1 MDELESY
8 SLAED
13 EDKWITINGSH
24 VKIDEKGEVVAG
36 AEGKINGK
44 NSGSKSANGKLS
56 ANEKSAISSYSGDN
70 FLKLNS
76 DLRKGKDEDPDVARI
91 DSAISKGSLDGGTL
105 YRGMSREDAKK
116 LFPGG
121 DIKKGMVVSD
131 PAFLSTSK
139 EKKIAGM
146 FSIGGVMLQIETN
159 KGDKGLDVTGLSSN
173 KHEDETLLPRNARM
187 EVLGVHPPKSP
198 GQPVTIKV
206 RYISEEKKPAMDG
219 ITESLAFD
227 RASVRKLDDVGR
239 LQVAVSNISKANV
252 CPYYGREIPGWEEL
266 GLDPDKIYRLYRD
279 PEELK
284 KAAHTFNNIPIL
296 CIHTPDFP
304 GDPPREYRVG
314 STHSSAAFNGKYL
327 TNGLSIWDN
336 SAIAGIETEEQK
348 ELSSSYQYVAD
359 MTPGESPDGEAYDG
373 VMRDIV
379 GNHVALVET
388 GRAGPDVVVGDSL
401 PLELKYMKLDRK
413 GVAIRAAL
421 GAYLKP
427 RLAQDAAP
435 KELTAIL
442 NAHKSPVSIAKAVA
456 KLCKPRLAA
465 DMEIE
470 PEELVEIIE
479 ASEQTVEPEEE
490 VKVAGDS
497 DEEAIISLLREAG
510 VSEEIIA
517 KIAASLAPAA
527 AMDED
532 SEDKDDKKEKDKVD
546 KPAMDAA
553 IRLAADAATKK
564 AAENFRAVREAEQA
578 VRPLIGDVVAM
589 DSAEDVYR
597 TALEQAGVDIEGVH
611 PSAFPSLVKM
621 AISQKDNKRP
631 VIAQDSDSISEFE
644 KAFPTAGKLKR
655 GF

>member
-1 MDELESY
+1 M
-8 SLAED
+8 
-13 EDKWITINGSH
+13 TI
-24 VKIDEKGEVVAG
+24 E
-36 AEGKINGK
+36 
-44 NSGSKSANGKLS
+44 
-56 ANEKSAISSYSGDN
+56 
-70 FLKLNS
+70 
-76 DLRKGKDEDPDVARI
+76 R
-91 DSAISKGSLDGGTL
+91 
-105 YRGMSREDAKK
+105 
-116 LFPGG
+116 
-121 DIKKGMVVSD
+121 
-131 PAFLSTSK
+131 
-139 EKKIAGM
+139 
-146 FSIGGVMLQIETN
+146 
-159 KGDKGLDVTGLSSN
+159 
-173 KHEDETLLPRNARM
+173 
-187 EVLGVHPPKSP
+187 
-198 GQPVTIKV
+198 
-206 RYISEEKKPAMDG
+206 
-219 ITESLAFD
+219 LAFD
-227 RASVRKLDDVGR
+227 RASVRSFDKVGR
-239 LQVAVSNISKANV
+239 LQVAISNISKANV
-252 CPYYGREIPGWEEL
+252 CPYYGREIPNAEAL
-266 GLDPDKIYRLYRD
+266 GLEPDKIYRLYRD

-284 KAAHTFNNIPIL
+284 KAAPTFNNIPLL

-314 STHSSAAFNGKYL
+314 VTHSSAAFDGTYL
-327 TNGLSIWDN
+327 TNGLSVWDN
-336 SAIAGIETEEQK
+336 SAIAGIETEEQE

-359 MTPGESPDGEAYDG
+359 MTPGTTPDGEEYDG

-388 GRAGPDVVVGDSL
+388 GRAGSDVLVADSL

-442 NAHKSPVSIAKAVA
+442 NANKSPQAIAQAVA
-456 KLCKPRLAA
+456 KLCKSRLAA

-490 VKVAGDS
+490 VKVTGDG
-497 DEEAIISLLREAG
+497 DNEAIISLLREAG
-510 VSEEIIA
+510 VSEDVIS

-527 AMDED
+527 AMDEEND
-532 SEDKDDKKEKDKVD
+532 DDKKEKDKVD

-553 IRLAADAATKK
+553 IRIAADSARRDAQ
-564 AAENFRAVREAEQA
+564 ADFRKLREAEQA

-589 DSAEDVYR
+589 DSADDVYR

-611 PSAFPSLVKM
+611 PSAFPKMVKM
-621 AISQKDNKRP
+621 AIEQQNNKRP
-631 VIAQDSDSISEFE
+631 VIAQDSATVSEFE

>member
-1 MDELESY
+1 MK
-8 SLAED
+8 A
-13 EDKWITINGSH
+13 
-24 VKIDEKGEVVAG
+24 
-36 AEGKINGK
+36 
-44 NSGSKSANGKLS
+44 
-56 ANEKSAISSYSGDN
+56 
-70 FLKLNS
+70 
-76 DLRKGKDEDPDVARI
+76 
-91 DSAISKGSLDGGTL
+91 
-105 YRGMSREDAKK
+105 
-116 LFPGG
+116 
-121 DIKKGMVVSD
+121 
-131 PAFLSTSK
+131 
-139 EKKIAGM
+139 
-146 FSIGGVMLQIETN
+146 
-159 KGDKGLDVTGLSSN
+159 
-173 KHEDETLLPRNARM
+173 
-187 EVLGVHPPKSP
+187 
-198 GQPVTIKV
+198 
-206 RYISEEKKPAMDG
+206 
-219 ITESLAFD
+219 TERLAFD
-227 RASVRKLDDVGR
+227 RASVRKLDNVGR

-266 GLDPDKIYRLYRD
+266 GLEPDKIYRLYRD

-284 KAAHTFNNIPIL
+284 KAAETFNNIPIL

-314 STHSSAAFNGKYL
+314 STHSSASFDGTYL

-359 MTPGESPDGEAYDG
+359 MTPGESPEGEAYDG

-442 NAHKSPVSIAKAVA
+442 NANKKPMAIAQAVA

-479 ASEQTVEPEEE
+479 ASEQAVEPEEE
-490 VKVAGDS
+490 VKVTGDS

-510 VSEEIIA
+510 VSEEVIA

-532 SEDKDDKKEKDKVD
+532 KDDDKDDKKEKDKVD

-553 IRLAADAATKK
+553 IRLATDAATRK

-589 DSAEDVYR
+589 DSADDVYR

-611 PSAFPSLVKM
+611 PSAFPSMVKM
-621 AISQKDNKRP
+621 AISQKENQRP
-631 VIAQDSDSISEFE
+631 VIAQDSASFGDFE

>member
-1 MDELESY
+1 M
-8 SLAED
+8 
-13 EDKWITINGSH
+13 TI
-24 VKIDEKGEVVAG
+24 E
-36 AEGKINGK
+36 
-44 NSGSKSANGKLS
+44 
-56 ANEKSAISSYSGDN
+56 
-70 FLKLNS
+70 
-76 DLRKGKDEDPDVARI
+76 R
-91 DSAISKGSLDGGTL
+91 
-105 YRGMSREDAKK
+105 
-116 LFPGG
+116 
-121 DIKKGMVVSD
+121 
-131 PAFLSTSK
+131 
-139 EKKIAGM
+139 
-146 FSIGGVMLQIETN
+146 
-159 KGDKGLDVTGLSSN
+159 
-173 KHEDETLLPRNARM
+173 
-187 EVLGVHPPKSP
+187 
-198 GQPVTIKV
+198 
-206 RYISEEKKPAMDG
+206 
-219 ITESLAFD
+219 LAFD
-227 RASVRKLDDVGR
+227 RASVRSFDKVGR
-239 LQVAVSNISKANV
+239 LQVAISNISKANV
-252 CPYYGREIPGWEEL
+252 CPYYGREIPNAEAL
-266 GLDPDKIYRLYRD
+266 GLEPDKIYRLYRD

-284 KAAHTFNNIPIL
+284 KAAPTFNNIPLL

-314 STHSSAAFNGKYL
+314 VTHSSAAFDGTYL
-327 TNGLSIWDN
+327 TNGLSVWDN
-336 SAIAGIETEEQK
+336 SAIAGIETEEQE

-359 MTPGESPDGEAYDG
+359 MTPGTTPDGEEYDG

-442 NAHKSPVSIAKAVA
+442 NANKKPMAIAQAVA

-490 VKVAGDS
+490 VKVTGDS
-497 DEEAIISLLREAG
+497 DHEAIISLLREAG
-510 VSEEIIA
+510 VSEEVIA

-527 AMDED
+527 AMDE
-532 SEDKDDKKEKDKVD
+532 EKDKVD

-597 TALEQAGVDIEGVH
+597 TALEQSGVDITGVH

-621 AISQKDNKRP
+621 AISQKENSRP
-631 VIAQDSDSISEFE
+631 AIAQDSASFGDFE

>member
-1 MDELESY
+1 M
-8 SLAED
+8 
-13 EDKWITINGSH
+13 TI
-24 VKIDEKGEVVAG
+24 E
-36 AEGKINGK
+36 
-44 NSGSKSANGKLS
+44 
-56 ANEKSAISSYSGDN
+56 
-70 FLKLNS
+70 
-76 DLRKGKDEDPDVARI
+76 R
-91 DSAISKGSLDGGTL
+91 
-105 YRGMSREDAKK
+105 
-116 LFPGG
+116 
-121 DIKKGMVVSD
+121 
-131 PAFLSTSK
+131 
-139 EKKIAGM
+139 
-146 FSIGGVMLQIETN
+146 
-159 KGDKGLDVTGLSSN
+159 
-173 KHEDETLLPRNARM
+173 
-187 EVLGVHPPKSP
+187 
-198 GQPVTIKV
+198 
-206 RYISEEKKPAMDG
+206 
-219 ITESLAFD
+219 LAFD
-227 RASVRKLDDVGR
+227 RASVRSFDKVGR
-239 LQVAVSNISKANV
+239 LQVAISNISKANV
-252 CPYYGREIPGWEEL
+252 CPYYGREIPNAEAL
-266 GLDPDKIYRLYRD
+266 GLEPDKIYRLYRD

-284 KAAHTFNNIPIL
+284 KAAPTFNNIPLL

-314 STHSSAAFNGKYL
+314 VTHSSAAFDGTYL
-327 TNGLSIWDN
+327 TNGLSVWDN
-336 SAIAGIETEEQK
+336 SAIAGIETEEQE

-359 MTPGESPDGEAYDG
+359 MTPGTTPDGEEYDG

-388 GRAGPDVVVGDSL
+388 GRAGSDVLVADSL

-442 NAHKSPVSIAKAVA
+442 NANKSPNAIAQAVA
-456 KLCKPRLAA
+456 KLCKSRLAA

-470 PEELVEIIE
+470 PEELVKIIE
-479 ASEQTVEPEEE
+479 ASEQTVEPDEE
-490 VKVAGDS
+490 VKVTGDG
-497 DEEAIISLLREAG
+497 DNEAIISLLREAG
-510 VSEEIIA
+510 VSEEVIA

-532 SEDKDDKKEKDKVD
+532 KDDDKDDKKEKDKVD

-597 TALEQAGVDIEGVH
+597 TALEQSGVDITGVH

-621 AISQKDNKRP
+621 AISQKENSRP
-631 VIAQDSDSISEFE
+631 APLAQDSASISDFE
-644 KAFPTAGKLKR
+644 MAFPTAGKLKR

>member
-24 VKIDEKGEVVAG
+24 VKIDGKGDVVAG
-36 AEGKINGK
+36 AEGKINSK
-44 NSGSKSANGKLS
+44 KSGSNPAKAKLS
-56 ANEKSAISSYSGDN
+56 ANEKSAVSSYSGDN

-76 DLRKGKDEDPDVARI
+76 DLRKGKADDPDVARI
-91 DSAISKGSLDGGTL
+91 DSAISKGSLNGGTL

-146 FSIGGVMLQIETN
+146 FSIGGVMLQIET
-159 KGDKGLDVTGLSSN
+159 KQGDQGLDVTGMSSN
-173 KHEDETLLPRNARM
+173 KHEDETLLPRNAKM
-187 EVLGVHPPKSP
+187 EVVGVHPPKSP

-219 ITESLAFD
+219 MTESLAFD
-227 RASVRKLDDVGR
+227 RASVRSFDKVGR
-239 LQVAVSNISKANV
+239 LQVAISNISKANV
-252 CPYYGREIPGWEEL
+252 CPYYGREIPNAEAL
-266 GLDPDKIYRLYRD
+266 GLEPDKIYRLWRH

-284 KAAHTFNNIPIL
+284 KAAPTFNNIPLL
-296 CIHTPDFP
+296 CIHIPDFP

-314 STHSSAAFNGKYL
+314 VTHSSAAFDGTYL
-327 TNGLSIWDN
+327 TNGLSVWDN
-336 SAIAGIETEEQK
+336 SAIAGIETEEQE

-359 MTPGESPDGEAYDG
+359 MTPGTTPDGEEYDG

-388 GRAGPDVVVGDSL
+388 GRAGSDVLVADSL

-442 NAHKSPVSIAKAVA
+442 NANKSPKAIAQAVA
-456 KLCKPRLAA
+456 KLCKSRLAA

-490 VKVAGDS
+490 VKVTGDS
-497 DEEAIISLLREAG
+497 DHEAIISLLREAG
-510 VSEEIIA
+510 VSEEVIA

-527 AMDED
+527 AMDEEND
-532 SEDKDDKKEKDKVD
+532 DDKKEKDKVD

-553 IRLAADAATKK
+553 IRLAEDAAIKK
-564 AAENFRAVREAEQA
+564 AAANFRSVREAEQA

-597 TALEQAGVDIEGVH
+597 TALEQSGVDITDVH

-621 AISQKDNKRP
+621 AISQKENSRP
-631 VIAQDSDSISEFE
+631 APLAQDSASISDFE